1 MPESKGL
8 SPHEFAHRW
17 MKDLRARPDMS
28 IKVGGFCPR
37 HHKKKEGKKMY
48 CPFCG
53 SEISD
58 DSTFCPMCGQSIN
71 SPDVNVRKEEKES
84 KKATGTMHWVLVLI
98 TVVLL
103 LVTMIGIGTALY
115 LHFRDSSEKI
125 SQEIKKDDLSVFN
138 WFLSSF

>member
-1 MPESKGL
+1 
-8 SPHEFAHRW
+8 
-17 MKDLRARPDMS
+17 
-28 IKVGGFCPR
+28 
-37 HHKKKEGKKMY
+37 MY

-53 SEISD
+53 NEISD

-103 LVTMIGIGTALY
+103 LVTMIWKMNFGSMRIQ
-115 LHFRDSSEKI
+115 RQIIVKI
-125 SQEIKKDDLSVFN
+125 
-138 WFLSSF
+138 